1 MKKNSPDIWPKPTI
15 SRPCVSEPAYPPIL
29 ESDLDEN
36 DTSIGSDSVFS
47 PGGSSR
53 GSWSIFPGSE
63 NNTFRSVMT
72 SSVLKSTD
80 LSTDGTMFSF
90 DSENME
96 ENVRAGSTSN
106 SEKDEIKIPEFN
118 IDLNDE
124 KSNRISPKPKSRET
138 GLGVECPLPK
148 NSHYKKDSPDSGLT
162 PVKKTKSQ
170 KPREDRRME
179 PFEDNEIIFK
189 ISKFNYVGLWKWD
202 VDCDICAICRVV
214 ICDPCLTVRLNI
226 IFVVDY

>member
-15 SRPCVSEPAYPPIL
+15 SRPCVSEPACPPIL

-53 GSWSIFPGSE
+53 GSWSVFPGTG
-63 NNTFRSVMT
+63 NKTFRSVMT

-90 DSENME
+90 DSENLE
-96 ENVRAGSTSN
+96 ENVRAESTSN
-106 SEKDEIKIPEFN
+106 SVKDEIKIPEFN
-118 IDLNDE
+118 IDLNAE
-124 KSNRISPKPKSRET
+124 KSNRISPKSKSRET
-138 GLGVECPLPK
+138 GIDLDAPGGLTRSGK
-148 NSHYKKDSPDSGLT
+148 RYLKKVT

-170 KPREDRRME
+170 KPRGDQKLQ

-189 ISKFNYVGLWKWD
+189 ISNFNYVGLWKWD

-214 ICDPCLTVRLNI
+214 ICDPCLTVSLSI
-226 IFVVDY
+226 IFVVDF